1 MVIVVLDTEG
11 LLSVSARDTAFDH
24 QIATFVLKISNLI
37 IINNKGE
44 LTSTLQQMLEVC
56 LYVLQCL
63 HKDEKKTDYVPQ
75 KIIFALRDQ
84 TKPEGKFQ

>member
-11 LLSVSARDTAFDH
+11 LLSVSDRDTAFDN

-44 LTSTLQQMLEVC
+44 LTSTLEDLLNVC
-56 LYVLQCL
+56 MYVLQCL
-63 HKDEKKTDYVPQ
+63 HRDEKK
-75 KIIFALRDQ
+75 
-84 TKPEGKFQ
+84 G